1 MNPVAEL
8 SDSFRGWVE
17 IVAGKPEAGRYFHL
31 RGSGPLI
38 AYGWLLVAVLLSVA
52 AQSAAF
58 GAVPSP
64 TQLLLGLA
72 GQALTVALLAL
83 VMAQT
88 LHFIKLQ
95 LPLNALLIPIV
106 YALSYMFVLS
116 VPLTLLGPFIG
127 FLAVLA
133 VGFLIYKLAR
143 VAAEMALSTAIAFAV
158 LCVIVLVVVPN
169 ALYIL
174 TAAVPTPP

>member
-8 SDSFRGWVE
+8 SQSFRGWAE
-17 IVAGKPEAGRYFHL
+17 LVAGKPEAGRYFHL
-31 RGSGPLI
+31 SGTGPLI

-52 AQSAAF
+52 AQSALF
-58 GAVPSP
+58 GGVPSP
-64 TQLLLGLA
+64 MQLLLGLA
-72 GQALTVALLAL
+72 GQAITVGLLAL

-95 LPLNALLIPIV
+95 LPLNALLIPTV
-106 YALSYMFVLS
+106 YALAYMFVVS
-116 VPLTLLGPFIG
+116 APLTLLGPYIG
-127 FLAVLA
+127 GLAIIA
-133 VGFLIYKLAR
+133 VGFLIYRAAR
-143 VAAEMALSTAIAFAV
+143 VVAEMGLSTAIAFAL

-174 TAAVPTPP
+174 SAAVPTPP

>member
-8 SDSFRGWVE
+8 SDSFRGWAE
-17 IVAGKPEAGRYFHL
+17 IIGGRPEAGRYFRL
-31 RGSGPLI
+31 TGTGPLI

-58 GAVPSP
+58 GGVPSP
-64 TQLLLGLA
+64 AQLLLGLV
-72 GQALTVALLAL
+72 GQAVTVGLLAV

-88 LHFIKLQ
+88 LHFIKVQ
-95 LPLNALLIPIV
+95 IPLNVLLIPIV
-106 YALSYMFVLS
+106 YALGYMFVVS
-116 VPLTLLGPFIG
+116 VPLTLLGPYVG
-127 FLAVLA
+127 GLAVLA

-143 VAAEMALSTAIAFAV
+143 VAAEMALGTAIAFAV

>member
-8 SDSFRGWVE
+8 SQSFRGWAE
-17 IVAGKPEAGRYFHL
+17 LVAGKPEAGRYFHL
-31 RGSGPLI
+31 NGTGPLI

-52 AQSAAF
+52 AQSAA
-58 GAVPSP
+58 
-64 TQLLLGLA
+64 LGLA
-72 GQALTVALLAL
+72 PSLVQVLIEIAGKAITVGLLAL

-106 YALSYMFVLS
+106 YALSYMFVVS
-116 VPLTLLGPFIG
+116 VPLTFISPALGI
-127 FLAVLA
+127 LVVLA
-133 VGFLIYKLAR
+133 VGFLTYRAAR
-143 VAAEMALSTAIAFAV
+143 VVAEMGLSTAIAFAV

-174 TAAVPTPP
+174 SAAVPTPS